1 MNLCQVISKYLSRPA
16 VTWGWGVCIRH
27 RRKESRKTS
36 HLSSR
41 NQMTLVLEF
50 VTTNVKVVYKNSTD
64 MANGFKPQSWHSVTR
79 LPPFCSS
86 WLPTFEPLCVLSS
99 LCKPPRI
106 YTEDPALSHTLCLMF
121 AVSVDSGYCWDKVF
135 LLHSANLM
143 RNSESHDLLP
153 GAEQWHSLSECLLS
167 DSFPCMCSEVT
178 ICVWLIT
185 TSMSDFH
192 DI

>member
-50 VTTNVKVVYKNSTD
+50 VTTAKVKVVYKNGPD
-64 MANGFKPQSWHSVTR
+64 MANGFQPQSWHSVTR

-86 WLPTFEPLCVLSS
+86 WLPTFEPLCILSS
-99 LCKPPRI
+99 CSLLQQRPCASLLGSTQRI
-106 YTEDPALSHTLCLMF
+106 QHCPTRCASCLQFQLTLVIVGIKSFSSILQTSWGTLRAMISFLELSNGTRS
-121 AVSVDSGYCWDKVF
+121 VSVYWVTVF
-135 LLHSANLM
+135 PA
-143 RNSESHDLLP
+143 
-153 GAEQWHSLSECLLS
+153 
-167 DSFPCMCSEVT
+167 
-178 ICVWLIT
+178 CVVR
-185 TSMSDFH
+185 
-192 DI
+192 